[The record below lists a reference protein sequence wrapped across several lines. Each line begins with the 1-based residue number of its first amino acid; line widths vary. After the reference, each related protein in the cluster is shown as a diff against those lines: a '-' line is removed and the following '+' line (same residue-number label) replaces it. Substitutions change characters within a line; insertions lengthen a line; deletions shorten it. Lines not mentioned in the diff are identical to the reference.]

1 MRIRY
6 HIVASAVIS
15 ALSYLA
21 TGRLESALILFST
34 GSFVDIDHVLDYY
47 LAHRKLTINTEDLVN
62 EGNPHY
68 LVLHSIELLIALG
81 FLTVIYQEM
90 TYLSV
95 SYTAHLAMDIV
106 GNTRIKNHNRLN
118 FYSTLYRWKNRWCR
132 DT

>member
-6 HIVASAVIS
+6 HIIVSAAIS
-15 ALSYLA
+15 VLSYLA
-21 TGRLESALILFST
+21 TGRLESALILFSI

-68 LVLHSIELLIALG
+68 LVLHSIELLITLG
-81 FLTVIYQEM
+81 FLAAVYQEM
-90 TYLSV
+90 TYLSIG
-95 SYTAHLAMDIV
+95 YTAHLAMDIA
-106 GNTRIKNHNRLN
+106 GNTRIKNHHRLN

>member
-6 HIVASAVIS
+6 HIIVSAVIS
-15 ALSYLA
+15 VLSYLA
-21 TGRLESALILFST
+21 TGRPESALILFSI
-34 GSFVDIDHVLDYY
+34 GSFMDIDHVLDYY
-47 LAHRKLTINTEDLVN
+47 LAHRKLTSNTEDLVN

-68 LVLHSIELLIALG
+68 LVLHSIELLITLG

-95 SYTAHLAMDIV
+95 SYTTHLAMDIA
-106 GNTRIKNHNRLN
+106 GNTRIKNHHRLN

>member
-6 HIVASAVIS
+6 HIIVSAVIS
-15 ALSYLA
+15 VLSYLA
-21 TGRLESALILFST
+21 TDRLESALILFSI

-68 LVLHSIELLIALG
+68 LVLHSIELLITLG
-81 FLTVIYQEM
+81 FLTAIYQEM

-106 GNTRIKNHNRLN
+106 GNTRIKNHHRLN